1 MNATTIDAT
10 DYFGLDADFFDQF
23 DRHPAGRDGPDDHL
37 AGDEAAAIL
46 RPDTFPM
53 RLFLAFGN
61 TMFLFAVFA
70 VFAVAIFLAFTVAAI
85 IMVHQ
90 GPWQSGGL
98 GFMFDVANRLLRLG

>member
-23 DRHPAGRDGPDDHL
+23 DRHPAGRDEPNVHL

-46 RPDTFPM
+46 RRDTFAM

-70 VFAVAIFLAFTVAAI
+70 VAIFLALTVAAI
-85 IMVHQ
+85 ITVHQ
-90 GPWQSGGL
+90 GPWQPGGL
-98 GFMFDVANRLLRLG
+98 GFLFDVANRLLRLG

>member
-23 DRHPAGRDGPDDHL
+23 DRHPAGRDEPNVHL
-37 AGDEAAAIL
+37 AGDDAASFK
-46 RPDTFPM
+46 PDSFAM

-70 VFAVAIFLAFTVAAI
+70 VAIFLALTVAAI
-85 IMVHQ
+85 ITVHQ
-90 GPWQSGGL
+90 GPWQPGGL
-98 GFMFDVANRLLRLG
+98 GFLFDVANRLFRLG